1 MSDATNRHY
10 DGTTIAL
17 HWLTAFLVIALWI
30 IGQTGDWPPRGA
42 VRDDYWSV
50 HVALG
55 FVLTLVLAWRI
66 LWRSFRGRR
75 MPPADSG
82 LLHFLAEI
90 MHYALYLT
98 LLVVIGLG
106 VVNAFV
112 RGYELFGLAHLPQ
125 IGDPELR
132 RPITHWH
139 GLGANL
145 LLILAL
151 SHAAAALLHYY
162 VVKDRTLQRMLPR
175 LSQL

>member
-1 MSDATNRHY
+1 MGGNVGRTPAEAERQGLAGSGRA
-10 DGTTIAL
+10 
-17 HWLTAFLVIALWI
+17 AF
-30 IGQTGDWPPRGA
+30 
-42 VRDDYWSV
+42 
-50 HVALG
+50 
-55 FVLTLVLAWRI
+55 
-66 LWRSFRGRR
+66 GRK
-75 MPPADSG
+75 
-82 LLHFLAEI
+82 
-90 MHYALYLT
+90 
-98 LLVVIGLG
+98 

-175 LSQL
+175 LR